1 MSSFRHLSKLIYTDR
16 DRRTN
21 EQSVRFGE
29 YGGDASQL
37 SDIVRATLMFKI
49 RPNVIA
55 DIYGAIE
62 EIVFMSELNGVRASV
77 TLLDDRWGSF
87 LKQQHDNKN

>member
-1 MSSFRHLSKLIYTDR
+1 
-16 DRRTN
+16 
-21 EQSVRFGE
+21 
-29 YGGDASQL
+29 
-37 SDIVRATLMFKI
+37 MFKI

>member
-1 MSSFRHLSKLIYTDR
+1 
-16 DRRTN
+16 
-21 EQSVRFGE
+21 
-29 YGGDASQL
+29 
-37 SDIVRATLMFKI
+37 MFKV

-77 TLLDDRWGSF
+77 TFLDDRF
-87 LKQQHDNKN
+87 KANKIVMI

>member
-1 MSSFRHLSKLIYTDR
+1 
-16 DRRTN
+16 
-21 EQSVRFGE
+21 
-29 YGGDASQL
+29 
-37 SDIVRATLMFKI
+37 MFKV

-77 TLLDDRWGSF
+77 TLLDDRF
-87 LKQQHDNKN
+87 KANKIVML